1 MAEQTCSNCGAELPP
16 ELGQHALTLTSG
28 LVQCPSCG
36 ETVELGRA
44 ETVEGSAASDE
55 AGEVPDTSG
64 EPESF
69 SGEETIEGVM
79 DELSEKPGGPGGDE

>member
-1 MAEQTCSNCGAELPP
+1 MAEQTCPNCGAELPP
-16 ELGQHALTLTSG
+16 ELSQHALTLTSG

-36 ETVELGRA
+36 ENVELERA
-44 ETVEGSAASDE
+44 ETVVSAASDE

-69 SGEETIEGVM
+69 SGEETIEGLM